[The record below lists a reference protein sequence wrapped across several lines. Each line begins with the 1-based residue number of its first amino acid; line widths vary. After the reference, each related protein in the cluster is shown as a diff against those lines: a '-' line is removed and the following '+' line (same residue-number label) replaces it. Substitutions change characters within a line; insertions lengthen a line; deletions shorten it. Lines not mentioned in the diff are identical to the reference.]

1 MAVLKNVWD
10 DVTGKTAMEEASR
23 RAEEDRLSMEN
34 NQAKQRTFAE
44 TEGQGKGSIGK
55 VSLGLE
61 DEELED
67 VLDPSSNIYL

>member
-1 MAVLKNVWD
+1 MAVLTDVWD
-10 DVTGKTAMEEASR
+10 DITGKTAMEEAAR
-23 RAEEDRLSMEN
+23 QAEEDRLAMEN

-44 TEGQGKGSIGK
+44 TEGKGKGSIGK

-67 VLDPSSNIYL
+67 ALDPSSNIYL